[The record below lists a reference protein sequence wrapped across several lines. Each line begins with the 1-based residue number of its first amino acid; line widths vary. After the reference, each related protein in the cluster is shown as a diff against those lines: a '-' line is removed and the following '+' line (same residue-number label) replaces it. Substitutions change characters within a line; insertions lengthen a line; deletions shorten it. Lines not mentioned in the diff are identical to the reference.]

1 MTINKEKNIQILVTF
16 PKEMVQE
23 IEDYWHDNKL
33 SNRNEAIRKLVR
45 KGLEHENDN
54 PQGS

>member
-23 IEDYWHDNKL
+23 IEDYWHNNKL
-33 SNRNEAIRKLVR
+33 SNRNEAIRELVK

-54 PQGS
+54 PQRS